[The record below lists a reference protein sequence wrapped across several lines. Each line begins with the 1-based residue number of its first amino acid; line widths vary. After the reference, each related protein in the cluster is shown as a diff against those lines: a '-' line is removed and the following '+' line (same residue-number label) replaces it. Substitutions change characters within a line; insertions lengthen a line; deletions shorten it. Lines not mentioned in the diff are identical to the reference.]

1 MKILITGTAGFIGFH
16 LVNRLVSENYDIVG
30 LDNINDYYDANL
42 KYARLNETGINKYNI
57 EYGKDVQ
64 SEKYDNYRFIKLDL
78 TDEKNIFELFKN
90 ERFDSVVNLAA
101 QAGVRYSLKN
111 PKTYIDS
118 NIYGFLNILEACR
131 QYPVKHLFYA
141 SSSSVYGANTKIPFS
156 ESDPVEKPIS
166 LYAATKRSNE
176 LMAFSYHS
184 LYNIPSTGLRFFTV
198 YGPWGRPDMAYYKF
212 TKAILENKPIDVY
225 NKGRMSRD
233 LTYIDDNIEAL
244 RLLLFNSQK
253 KQSDT
258 LPFILN
264 LGNNS
269 PTKLKDFI
277 NIIETKLEKKAIC
290 NYIEMQPGD
299 MNETWADVSDMI
311 TITEY
316 VPKTKIEEGISKF
329 VDWFVEYNKIQMLT
343 I

>member
-1 MKILITGTAGFIGFH
+1 LKLLVTGSAGFIGFH
-16 LVNRLVSENYDIVG
+16 LVNKLASENYNIVG
-30 LDNINDYYDANL
+30 IDNINDYYDVNL
-42 KYARLNETGINKYNI
+42 KYARLNETGINKDKI

-78 TDEKNIFELFKN
+78 TDENNILELFKI
-90 ERFDSVVNLAA
+90 ERFDYVVNLAA

-131 QYPVKHLFYA
+131 YYPVKHLFYA
-141 SSSSVYGANTKIPFS
+141 SSSSVYGGNTKIPFS
-156 ESDPVEKPIS
+156 ENDPVEKPMS

-225 NKGRMSRD
+225 NKGKLSRD
-233 LTYIDDNIEAL
+233 FTYIDDNLEAL
-244 RLLLFNSQK
+244 KLLLRQTQK
-253 KQSDT
+253 DESDD
-258 LPFILN
+258 LPLILN

-269 PTKLKDFI
+269 PTNLMEFI
-277 NIIETKLEKKAIC
+277 NVIETKLEKKAIC

-299 MNETWADVSDMI
+299 MNETWADVSDLFAI
-311 TITEY
+311 TGY
-316 VPKTKIEEGISKF
+316 VPKVKIENGIEEF
-329 VDWFVEYNKIQMLT
+329 INWFLT
-343 I
+343 YYKYDK

>member
-131 QYPVKHLFYA
+131 HYPVKHLLYA